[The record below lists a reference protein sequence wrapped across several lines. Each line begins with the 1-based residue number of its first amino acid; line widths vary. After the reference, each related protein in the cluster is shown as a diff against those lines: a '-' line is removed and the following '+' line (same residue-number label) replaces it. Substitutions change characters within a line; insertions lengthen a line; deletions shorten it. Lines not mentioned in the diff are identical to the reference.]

1 MKTIS
6 VIKTTGNAQGDLVLA
21 GVYGSIEPPAA
32 GQPIA
37 RMRVA
42 SDFRSVSHLF
52 DYLEHGMA
60 PITEGSTLQIEVD
73 DNMEVP
79 IKAQLMHSLGVRW
92 SGMYSNMLG
101 ANQVPSIMQTM
112 LQGESKQV
120 AAGVKAHLEEIR
132 MRAWLVP
139 FTADITSYLD
149 FSEQAQAGGTAQ
161 PTERDL
167 MRVLRRVMPSKITVD
182 ADTPPA
188 DLGVEMLGR
197 GFEVAASDAQPE
209 PRGDGAAPQQV
220 PEWARWQRIA
230 ASIKGGFIVVAN
242 DARQAIDIAHWM
254 AEQHN
259 RPESSMRL
267 KEFSIESVTAMR
279 EVPATEF
286 DIDDDDHDDGDA
298 NDDLGD
304 TDRDRG

>member
-21 GVYGSIEPPAA
+21 GVYGSIEPPAP

-42 SDFRSVSHLF
+42 SDFRGVSHLF

-60 PITEGSTLQIEVD
+60 PIAEGSTLQIEVD

-79 IKAQLMHSLGVRW
+79 VKAQLMHSLGVRW
-92 SGMYSNMLG
+92 SSMYSNVLG

-112 LQGESKQV
+112 LKGESRQV

-149 FSEQAQAGGTAQ
+149 FSEQAQ

-167 MRVLRRVMPSKITVD
+167 TRVLRRTIPSKITID
-182 ADTPPA
+182 ADSPPA

-209 PRGDGAAPQQV
+209 PRGDGSVPQQV

-267 KEFSIESVTAMR
+267 KEFSIESITAMR
-279 EVPATEF
+279 EVPAAEF
-286 DIDDDDHDDGDA
+286 AIEDDDHDDDDGDA